1 MTLTIDPGTLAEPIE
16 LAVFDMDGTL
26 LPGTTACQQIARA
39 AGDPD
44 LIDRLERD
52 YRAGLIDS
60 TRFAEL
66 ALESWARAGADL
78 YRRAFDA
85 CPKIGGVAE
94 TLAALRARSVTTCL
108 ITMAPREFAE
118 CFTGFDHVF
127 ASTYPTDILNP
138 EDKPVV
144 VRDLQQRLGLDAA
157 RTIAFGDSDS
167 DVPLFETLTR
177 TVAVNATPNLVA
189 LAAHRYDGDDLR
201 AALGLVDGVSHG
213 AVGGAGHGA
222 PEPQP

>member
-1 MTLTIDPGTLAEPIE
+1 MTATPVTAAPVG

-39 AGDPD
+39 AGDPE

-66 ALESWARAGADL
+66 ALESWARAGTDL

-85 CPKIGGVAE
+85 CPKIGGVTE

-127 ASTYPTDILNP
+127 ASTYPTDILDP
-138 EDKPVV
+138 EDKPRV

-177 TVAVNATPNLVA
+177 TVAVNATANLVP

-201 AALGLVDGVSHG
+201 AALGLVDDGARG
-213 AVGGAGHGA
+213 AVGGTLHGV